1 MSIREKLLFLKQK
14 EHLTT
19 KEISKRS
26 SIPVGTLNK
35 ILNGDTKSPSLST
48 IKKLAQTFDVT
59 ETFFM
64 EESLS
69 PEQSILA
76 VSPKNQT
83 FAVTET
89 EQQLIENFRLCSK
102 ATQKQIEQV
111 LSSLVSFQKRKTD
124 YADLLL
130 LPCLVLDSN
139 QSETPLSLSEVLV
152 VKDHLACKA
161 DFAVKL
167 WDRSLE
173 PIYHPGQVLA
183 IQKGSVRNRCIG
195 LFLYQQR
202 AFLRKFTKRGSLLY
216 LSALN
221 RKIPPQKISAEE
233 KLETL
238 GTVLGPLHTIHRID

>member
-1 MSIREKLLFLKQK
+1 MSLREKLLFLKQK

-130 LPCLVLDSN
+130 LPVWFSTQINQKLPCLSQKFWLSRTTWRAKRILPSRYGIVPWNRSITPVRFWLFKRAV
-139 QSETPLSLSEVLV
+139 SEIVA
-152 VKDHLACKA
+152 LAC
-161 DFAVKL
+161 FSTS
-167 WDRSLE
+167 RE
-173 PIYHPGQVLA
+173 P
-183 IQKGSVRNRCIG
+183 S
-195 LFLYQQR
+195 
-202 AFLRKFTKRGSLLY
+202 
-216 LSALN
+216 
-221 RKIPPQKISAEE
+221 
-233 KLETL
+233 
-238 GTVLGPLHTIHRID
+238 

>member
-130 LPCLVLDSN
+130 LPVWFSTQIN
-139 QSETPLSLSEVLV
+139 QKLPYLSQKFWLSRTTWRANRILPSRFGIVPWNRSIMPVRFWLFKRAVSEIVA
-152 VKDHLACKA
+152 LAC
-161 DFAVKL
+161 FSTS
-167 WDRSLE
+167 RE
-173 PIYHPGQVLA
+173 P
-183 IQKGSVRNRCIG
+183 S
-195 LFLYQQR
+195 
-202 AFLRKFTKRGSLLY
+202 
-216 LSALN
+216 
-221 RKIPPQKISAEE
+221 
-233 KLETL
+233 
-238 GTVLGPLHTIHRID
+238 